1 MEAQRAAAGMELTVI
16 SKTSDGL
23 SSFGE
28 GFSSS
33 LFSLPLGHASNPTND
48 TVLDFSEEEGMVK

>member
-1 MEAQRAAAGMELTVI
+1 MELTVI

-33 LFSLPLGHASNPTND
+33 LFSLPPGHASNPSND
-48 TVLDFSEEEGMVK
+48 IVLDFSEKVGMVK